1 MRTIQ
6 ITDKTYAQLERIGK
20 ELRDGISSMLG
31 YETVAFEYPEDVIP
45 FLAGYYEESRA
56 KILEKS
62 QEKKP
67 LQKIE
72 VKHVPQEPEPII
84 DADEVQKHG

>member
-20 ELRDGISSMLG
+20 ELRDGISSVLG
-31 YETVAFEYPEDVIP
+31 SETAAFEYPEDVIP
-45 FLAGYYEESRA
+45 FVAGYYEGSRK

-62 QEKKP
+62 TEKKP
-67 LQKIE
+67 LTKIE
-72 VKHVPQEPEPII
+72 VKHIPQEPII
-84 DADEVQKHG
+84 DADEVQKVRR